1 MKGELQLWAYH
12 HHSYGLPP
20 IRLGGSGL
28 VGSTAVGR
36 GGLNPLKTP
45 GGGSPSAKGYP
56 AIKNCHVKK
65 VSRFI
70 ETSY

>member
-1 MKGELQLWAYH
+1 M
-12 HHSYGLPP
+12 
-20 IRLGGSGL
+20 
-28 VGSTAVGR
+28 GSTAVGR